1 MNSAILTGKISSEI
15 EVINE
20 ASPNP
25 FCKFELVLDSRRFE
39 CLVIGIKAHKFR
51 YDVEEGMEVTIE
63 ALINN
68 QMQLVVQCYE
78 THSYPNYFGQLFD
91 CRGKNYPR
99 RWLAFKK

>member
-20 ASPNP
+20 ASSNP
-25 FCKFELVLDSRRFE
+25 FCKFEIILDSRKFE

-51 YDVEEGMEVTIE
+51 YDVEKGMEVTIE

-68 QMQLVVQCYE
+68 QMQLIVQCYE

-91 CRGKNYPR
+91 CRGKK
-99 RWLAFKK
+99 LSKEMASF

>member
-20 ASPNP
+20 ASPNL
-25 FCKFELVLDSRRFE
+25 FCKFELVLDNRKFE
-39 CLVIGIKAHKFR
+39 CLVAGIKAYKFR

-91 CRGKNYPR
+91 CRGNK
-99 RWLAFKK
+99 LSQEMASF